1 MSTGAQRLRA
11 TRLGNARASVWG
23 VHPIAAEAFQ
33 CMMTPIMQATN
44 TKLES
49 LPDAQAAG
57 LTLIEP
63 PLAAPPTLDNIMQT
77 GLGYWASKTLLS
89 AVELGVFTEL
99 ARGPLDAET
108 LRQRLG
114 LHARSAR
121 DFFDALVAMKF
132 LERHHGLYSNTP
144 GTDFYLDR
152 HKPTYAGGILE
163 MSNARLYTVWGSF
176 TDALRTGQP
185 QNEGKA
191 GGDFFAA
198 LYRTPESLESFL
210 SGMTGISL
218 GAAMALGEK
227 FPWQDHRTFADIG
240 AAQGAVPVQ
249 VALKH
254 PHLQGIG
261 YDLPKVKP
269 VFEKY
274 VQANGVANRVRFQAG
289 DFFKDPL
296 PRVDVLIMGHILHD
310 WDLEQKRA
318 LLAKAYAALPAG
330 GALIVYEAMIDDDR
344 RENAFGLLMSLNM
357 LVETPG
363 GFDYTGRDCQG
374 WMRAA
379 GFHQTR
385 VEHLVGPDSMVVGI
399 K

>member
-1 MSTGAQRLRA
+1 
-11 TRLGNARASVWG
+11 
-23 VHPIAAEAFQ
+23 
-33 CMMTPIMQATN
+33 MQATN
-44 TKLES
+44 AQLKTQ
-49 LPDAQAAG
+49 PDAQAPI

-63 PLAAPPTLDNIMQT
+63 PLAITPSLDNIMQT

-108 LRQRLG
+108 LSQRLG
-114 LHARSAR
+114 LHTRSAR
-121 DFFDALVAMKF
+121 DFFDALVALKF
-132 LERHHGLYSNTP
+132 LERRHGQYSNTAD
-144 GTDFYLDR
+144 TDYYLDR
-152 HKPTYAGGILE
+152 NKPTYAGGILE
-163 MSNARLYTVWGSF
+163 MSSSRLYTVWGSF
-176 TDALRTGQP
+176 TDALRTGHP

-191 GGDFFAA
+191 GGDPFAT

-210 SGMTGISL
+210 AGMTGISL
-218 GAAMALGEK
+218 GAAMALAEE
-227 FPWQDHRTFADIG
+227 FPWQDYRTFADIG
-240 AAQGAVPVQ
+240 VAQGAVPVQ

-261 YDLPKVKP
+261 YDLAQVKP

-274 VQANGVANRVRFQAG
+274 VRANGVADRVRFQAG

-296 PRVDVLIMGHILHD
+296 PKTDVLIMGHILHD

-318 LLAKAYAALPAG
+318 LLAKAYAALSPG

-363 GFDYTGRDCQG
+363 GFDYTGHDCQG

-385 VEHLVGPDSMVVGI
+385 VEHLAGPDSMVVGT